1 MKTIYINNLEEVFN
15 KEELSVMLGNFD
27 GFHRGHAKLLEE
39 LLKYN
44 TKKAMLTFYP
54 HPLEILKNTNFK
66 YLDTILDKE
75 EYLSDKLDYLIVLK
89 TSKEMLS
96 KKKEEFIKFLKNNNT
111 VNVVCGRDYT
121 FGALKEGT
129 IEDLKCFNIN
139 VTSDFKL
146 YNKRVSSTD
155 IRNLLKRGKIVK
167 ANILLGHNYTI
178 RGIVSKG
185 NQLGRTIGFRT
196 ANIEQNDYL
205 FPKNGVYFGYVTI
218 ENTIYYSMI
227 NIGNN
232 PTVGNTLLRLEAHIF
247 DFDQDIYNKEIKV
260 SFLRYIRDEKK
271 FSSLEELKEEL
282 ARNKEY
288 CINLIS
294 AQHYF

>member
-1 MKTIYINNLEEVFN
+1 MKTIYINDLEEVFN
-15 KEELSVMLGNFD
+15 NEELSVMLGSFD

-54 HPLEILKNTNFK
+54 HPLEILKNTSFK
-66 YLDTILDKE
+66 YLDTIIDKE
-75 EYLSDKLDYLIVLK
+75 EYLNDKLDYLIVLK
-89 TSKEMLS
+89 TSIEMLS
-96 KKKEEFIKFLKNNNT
+96 KRKDDFIKFLKNNNT
-111 VNVVCGRDYT
+111 VNVVCGSDYT

-129 IEDLKCFNIN
+129 IKDLECFNLN

-155 IRNLLKRGKIVK
+155 IRKLLKRGKIVK
-167 ANILLGHNYTI
+167 ANILLGHDYTI
-178 RGIVSKG
+178 RGIVSLG

-205 FPKNGVYFGYVTI
+205 FPKNGVYFGYVTLDS
-218 ENTIYYSMI
+218 TKYYSMI

-232 PTVGNTLLRLEAHIF
+232 PTIGNTQLRLEAHIF
-247 DFDQDIYNKEIKV
+247 NFDQNIYNKEIKV

-271 FSSLEELKEEL
+271 FASLEALKEEL
-282 ARNKEY
+282 KRNKEY
-288 CINLIS
+288 CKNCIS
-294 AQHYF
+294 SPENF